1 MILAASR
8 KKAVCCSLKVDA
20 DAIYEAIQ
28 ELYEDLGG
36 ITLELLIDN
45 PKALVIENNP
55 KSEDEIRY
63 NPHALMLAKHLGTEL
78 NACPCYWPRKKGKIE
93 SPFKYIENQFI
104 KGNDFANMEE
114 LNRRLKKNVDEW
126 CNEHIPQPDEFQTSI
141 IFWKKRHC
149 CFHYPKADIESKRCK
164 AVRLVRTA
172 S

>member
-55 KSEDEIRY
+55 KSEDEIR
-63 NPHALMLAKHLGTEL
+63 
-78 NACPCYWPRKKGKIE
+78 
-93 SPFKYIENQFI
+93 
-104 KGNDFANMEE
+104 
-114 LNRRLKKNVDEW
+114 
-126 CNEHIPQPDEFQTSI
+126 
-141 IFWKKRHC
+141 
-149 CFHYPKADIESKRCK
+149 
-164 AVRLVRTA
+164 
-172 S
+172 